1 MKSKLKFVYILG
13 IFFLLIDQLIKFFIS
28 SKMFLNQNFVLIK
41 NLLSL
46 NLVHNEGAAFSI
58 LTGSRLLLIVVGILA
73 VVLISFYIVKSDE
86 INDRDILSY
95 SLLLGGIVG
104 NLIDRIVHGYVID
117 YISFNFFGYYF
128 PVFNFADICIVLSII
143 IIVINIIKES
153 LWK

>member
-1 MKSKLKFVYILG
+1 MKNKLKFVYILG
-13 IFFLLIDQLIKFFIS
+13 IFFLMIDQFIKFFIS
-28 SKMFLNQNFVLIK
+28 SKMLLNQNFVLIK

-73 VVLISFYIVKSDE
+73 IILISFYIVKSDE
-86 INDRDILSY
+86 VSDGDVFNY

-143 IIVINIIKES
+143 IIVINIIRES
-153 LWK
+153 VWK